1 MANLPSYQAN
11 IKILTHK
18 PMYMS
23 IIIQDPNQNNNS
35 NYSPQRFFSLM
46 TELKKKQSTIIND
59 NNNNNK
65 VERLYWHCDFENLK
79 TKLAQGRKLFEK
91 KKSRC
96 QPKKKKKLN
105 LNFVCKKSYRVV
117 FSLQKRGLFFLNK
130 NAKQL
135 ETVIKSNRPVLTMVV
150 QEVISIL
157 VP

>member
-1 MANLPSYQAN
+1 
-11 IKILTHK
+11 
-18 PMYMS
+18 
-23 IIIQDPNQNNNS
+23 
-35 NYSPQRFFSLM
+35 
-46 TELKKKQSTIIND
+46 
-59 NNNNNK
+59 
-65 VERLYWHCDFENLK
+65 
-79 TKLAQGRKLFEK
+79 LAQGRKLFEK